1 MEWLG
6 TQDGLR
12 LAADMAPGWR
22 QIPVV
27 LLHGGG
33 QTRHAWGATAT
44 LLSERGWSTVSV
56 DLRGHGD
63 SDWSPAGNYG
73 LEDFAADVAS
83 IAGSFDAPPVLVGAS
98 LGGLASLLA
107 LTGPAPPAATA
118 LVLVDVA
125 HRFEHD
131 GAQPIVDFM
140 QANPEG
146 FETPGDAE
154 LAVAAY
160 LPHRRPPDDPNG
172 ILKNLRRREGRW
184 HWHWDP
190 SLLRSQRPLV
200 EPPAARER
208 ARRLADGI
216 RALSVPVLLIR
227 GTISG
232 VVTPE
237 IAAEFSELNE
247 RAEVVEVAGAGHMVA
262 GDRNDAFAGAVLS
275 FLEER
280 VPAA

>member
-1 MEWLG
+1 M
-6 TQDGLR
+6 
-12 LAADMAPGWR
+12 M
-22 QIPVV
+22 
-27 LLHGGG
+27 
-33 QTRHAWGATAT
+33 
-44 LLSERGWSTVSV
+44 
-56 DLRGHGD
+56 
-63 SDWSPAGNYG
+63 
-73 LEDFAADVAS
+73 
-83 IAGSFDAPPVLVGAS
+83 
-98 LGGLASLLA
+98 SLLTRQPDA
-107 LTGPAPPAATA
+107 
-118 LVLVDVA
+118 
-125 HRFEHD
+125 FMKHD

-160 LPHRRPPDDPNG
+160 LPHRGRPDDPDG

-200 EPPAARER
+200 EPPAALER

-216 RALSVPVLLIR
+216 RALSIPVLLIR